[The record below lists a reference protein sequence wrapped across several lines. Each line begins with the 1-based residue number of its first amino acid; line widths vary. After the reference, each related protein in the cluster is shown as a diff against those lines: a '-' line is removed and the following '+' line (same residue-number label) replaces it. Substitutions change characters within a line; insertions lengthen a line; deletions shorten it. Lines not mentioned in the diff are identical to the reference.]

1 MAMTDEEL
9 LLQMNILATRT
20 DTNENMPYKTNA
32 ILNKGLNP
40 EFFSGQQ
47 TKIVNAIN
55 TLAAN
60 SQIATNAANSV
71 TEKINTMILDESI
84 YGNDVKWDNLKT
96 LMDQP
101 TIVEGLIDLYSGN
114 KAAQILGVTENDV
127 NKVLSVDTDEN
138 GNVIIKAIDKI
149 LNQTEVN
156 VENIAYTNINNS
168 SITNVKQALDYVIN
182 AVENGDDFEGGLG
195 GGTIIGDISWDMID
209 DRPMIIADDMELT
222 NEELQLKDGDS
233 IISSVPIAN
242 NDDIND
248 IMNNLD

>member
-71 TEKINTMILDESI
+71 TEKINKMILDESI
-84 YGNDVKWDNLKT
+84 YGNDVKWDNLKA

-101 TIVEGLIDLYSGN
+101 TIVEGLIDLYSGD
-114 KAAQILGVTENDV
+114 KAAQILGLTNNDV

-138 GNVIIKAIDKI
+138 GNVVIKAIDKI

-168 SITNVKQALDYVIN
+168 SITNVKQALDYIIN
-182 AVENGDDFEGGLG
+182 AVENGDNFEGGLG